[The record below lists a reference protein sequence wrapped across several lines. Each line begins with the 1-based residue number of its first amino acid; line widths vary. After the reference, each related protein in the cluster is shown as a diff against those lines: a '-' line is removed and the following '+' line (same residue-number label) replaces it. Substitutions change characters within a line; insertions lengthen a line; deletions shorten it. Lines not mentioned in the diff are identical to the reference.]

1 LAHGDNEQTANG
13 KKQKSQMKHRH
24 IISLF
29 TGILL
34 IASFTHA
41 ANAASA
47 GREAKKAE
55 QFFRE
60 GKYDEALTSYDR
72 ALTSRPDD
80 PVIQYNRAVTLYQK
94 GRFVDAEGTFMS
106 SLAAGKEELEEKN
119 VYNMGNSRY
128 RIGTGMEK
136 SSPEEALKN
145 YRTSAQFYKRSM
157 ELAPGDVDAKYN
169 YEFVLKKIKDLKE
182 KTDKD
187 KKEEKEEPKE
197 QDKKEDKQEEKKE
210 QEKEDQKKQEEKEKQ
225 DKKEEQEKEQ
235 SEQKKEDQKKEENQ
249 SQEEKEKEKEREEQK
264 KRDEEQKQEEERK
277 KREQE
282 EKEKKEQEQ
291 REEERKEQQKK
302 EEEQQKEPSAGQGS
316 NEKPDEGE
324 MSKEEAKML
333 LRGQEEEEERMRGE
347 MKRRRRANR
356 PEVLRDW

>member
-1 LAHGDNEQTANG
+1 MSN
-13 KKQKSQMKHRH
+13 RH
-24 IISLF
+24 IISTI

-34 IASFTHA
+34 IAFFTGA
-41 ANAASA
+41 ADAASA
-47 GREAKKAE
+47 GREVKKAE
-55 QFFRE
+55 RFFRE

-72 ALTSRPDD
+72 ALSSRPDD

-225 DKKEEQEKEQ
+225 DKKEEQKKEQ
-235 SEQKKEDQKKEENQ
+235 SEQKKEEDQ
-249 SQEEKEKEKEREEQK
+249 SQEEQEKEKEREEQK

-282 EKEKKEQEQ
+282 EKEKKEQER

-302 EEEQQKEPSAGQGS
+302 EEEQKKEPSEGQGS

-324 MSKEEAKML
+324 MSEEEAKML

-347 MKRRRRANR
+347 MKRRRSANR